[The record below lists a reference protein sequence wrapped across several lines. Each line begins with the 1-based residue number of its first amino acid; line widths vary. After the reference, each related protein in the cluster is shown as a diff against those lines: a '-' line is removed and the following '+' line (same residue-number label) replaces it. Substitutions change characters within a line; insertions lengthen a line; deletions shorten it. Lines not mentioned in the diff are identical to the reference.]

1 MQVSVL
7 DTLSDDDWYKLQL
20 RVIKLEEQHKAFAE
34 FSEATA
40 MILRAIGQWIERHP

>member
-1 MQVSVL
+1 MSVL

-34 FSEATA
+34 FAEAA
-40 MILRAIGQWIERHP
+40 DLVLRAITQWIERHP